1 MSQTISNSY
10 SHDEFDQDVVFPL
23 SFSNRSFMDSVPT
36 LSSSPSDSLYS
47 SSPMSNSY
55 VDSTPALLSS
65 FHKSYMH
72 KSNFD
77 NSNDEYN
84 QDSDCSTLHNSSE
97 SANDDIFQ
105 LDCEFA
111 NAHTAKNSNAN
122 NTSANKMNFE
132 PFYDAFANAAQ
143 QNYRIWASSV

>member
-23 SFSNRSFMDSVPT
+23 SFSNRSFMDSLPT
-36 LSSSPSDSLYS
+36 LSSSPNDSLYS
-47 SSPMSNSY
+47 SSPISNSY
-55 VDSTPALLSS
+55 MDSTPALLSS

-77 NSNDEYN
+77 NEDEYN
-84 QDSDCSTLHNSSE
+84 QDSDCSTLNNSTG
-97 SANDDIFQ
+97 AAMDDIFQ
-105 LDCEFA
+105 LECEMPS
-111 NAHTAKNSNAN
+111 AHTAKNSNAHAA
-122 NTSANKMNFE
+122 SNKMNLAQFD
-132 PFYDAFANAAQ
+132 DAFANAAQ